1 LFVKPTPLLRR
12 QDLSLT
18 QADGR
23 VVTDVYEDV
32 DTSDIPLVPELEE
45 DTCISMDIMRDFP
58 YDVSLLLENLL
69 DVGHVHFTHH
79 GTISRR
85 DRAPEVLLE
94 VRLGS
99 MRIWCWKALC
109 F

>member
-1 LFVKPTPLLRR
+1 M
-12 QDLSLT
+12 
-18 QADGR
+18 
-23 VVTDVYEDV
+23 YEDM

-58 YDVSLLLENLL
+58 YDYTLLLENLL

-99 MRIWCWKALC
+99 VRCHGAEKALG
-109 F
+109 FPALKNGIMIEGSQLGWRSR